1 MVEKKVSS
9 SGASLPWAVV
19 AWALLAGVAGCGDS
33 DSLAPLPDDR
43 RWMNLTYA
51 TLSTA
56 QRMDLY
62 LPPEGGGPFP
72 LIVWIHGGG
81 WRGGDKRFGGEAF
94 QLRALTDGF
103 AVASLNYRL
112 SGEAS
117 HPAQIHDVKTAI
129 RWLRTNRKDFRL
141 RTKRIGVWGS
151 SAGGHLVSLL
161 GTSGGV
167 EILEGASLGSE
178 GESSRVQAVV
188 DWYGPTDLNRAFDDL
203 LAQGCPTGGAMGA
216 NSTIGLF
223 LGASPQERPD
233 LAAEA
238 SPITYVTPDDPP
250 FLIQHGSKDCTVP
263 VAQGQ
268 WLYDRLEAVKGG
280 NAAHLDIFDAGHG
293 GAAFRSGEN
302 LQAIM
307 EFFLQHI
314 Y

>member
-1 MVEKKVSS
+1 
-9 SGASLPWAVV
+9 LPE
-19 AWALLAGVAGCGDS
+19 
-33 DSLAPLPDDR
+33 DR
-43 RWMNLTYA
+43 RWLDLAYA
-51 TLSTA
+51 SESPA
-56 QRMDLY
+56 QRLDLY
-62 LPPEGGGPFP
+62 LPPDGEGPFP

-81 WRGGDKRFGGEAF
+81 WKAGDKRFGGGAI
-94 QLRALTDGF
+94 QLRALADGF

-129 RWLRTNRKDFRL
+129 RWLREQKNDHRL

-167 EILEGASLGSE
+167 EVLEGSSQGSKNA
-178 GESSRVQAVV
+178 SSRVQAVV

-203 LAQGCPTGGAMGA
+203 AAQGCSTAGADGP

-238 SPITYVTPDDPP
+238 SPVTYVSEDDPP
-250 FLIQHGSKDCTVP
+250 FLIQHGSRDCTVP
-263 VAQGQ
+263 LAQGQ
-268 WLYDRLEAVKGG
+268 WLYDRLVEVVGPGSASFDV
-280 NAAHLDIFDAGHG
+280 FDAGHG
-293 GAAFRSGEN
+293 GTPFRTEEN
-302 LQAIM
+302 LQAIL
-307 EFFLQHI
+307 EFFALHI
-314 Y
+314 R